1 MYLLY
6 YIELSV
12 QKVHDDVTIGQL
24 LFGSLGCSCF
34 EFVWSLFF
42 CIFYSGRVVESD
54 TWYGPLAIFA
64 LVASTGLYICGEDK
78 SHAGTYPAFLFLL
91 AWLHYHTSFIIS
103 CIVHAHTLVSFFEY
117 MLVHPDPL
125 PSSTLRVSSLF
136 VVLHF
141 SC

>member
-1 MYLLY
+1 VYRKY
-6 YIELSV
+6 T
-12 QKVHDDVTIGQL
+12 DDVTMCQL

-78 SHAGTYPAFLFLL
+78 SHAGTYPVFFIFTGMVALSHVLYYFVHSTCSYTGLLF
-91 AWLHYHTSFIIS
+91 F
-103 CIVHAHTLVSFFEY
+103 
-117 MLVHPDPL
+117 
-125 PSSTLRVSSLF
+125 
-136 VVLHF
+136 
-141 SC
+141 